1 MAGLPHI
8 IEGLLSADAY
18 PHAVEN
24 VELRQTHISYLL
36 FAGEF
41 VYKVK
46 KPVDLGFLDFS
57 TLEKREHYCHE
68 ELRLNRRLCQRTYLD
83 VVAIVSASG
92 EFKVEAEGEIVDY
105 AVKMRRLPE
114 EGMMTPMLAR
124 GGVTSAQIAD
134 LGRRIAEFH
143 AATERNDATDELG
156 GLKTI
161 TLNWRENFEQTEAY
175 IGRTVTQQQ
184 FDEIRRFA
192 NRTLA
197 QEASLFQQRVQ
208 EGRARDCHGD
218 LRADAVCFE
227 PDGVCIFDCIEF
239 NERFRRCD
247 VAADI
252 AFLAMDLE
260 FRGRQDL
267 SDELMASY
275 LGVTLDSTLP
285 LLMPFY
291 KCYRAYVRG
300 KVDGFQLDQPEIG
313 DAQKREVA
321 EGARRFFALAQTYA
335 TQPAPPALIVTI
347 GVTGS
352 GKSYLANGLA
362 ARIGA
367 AVFSSDVL
375 RKRLLDIEPTERHID
390 EIDSGVYSPESTEQT
405 YRELLDQARPWL
417 ERGSP
422 VLLDASYLRAEHRQ
436 AALRLA
442 EETGVLFLA
451 LECQADEAL
460 VRERLAERHGAEQ
473 VVSDGRWEV
482 YQAQME
488 RLQPP
493 DELPASARITVD
505 SAQPLR
511 IQIDGVVAALANA
524 AND

>member
-1 MAGLPHI
+1 MAALPPQ
-8 IEGLLSADAY
+8 IEGLLSPGAY
-18 PHAVEN
+18 PHAVES

-46 KPVDLGFLDFS
+46 KPLDLGFLDFS
-57 TLEKREHYCHE
+57 TLEKREHFCHE

-83 VVAIVSASG
+83 VVPVVSVSG
-92 EFKVEAEGEIVDY
+92 GFKVEAEGQIVDY

-114 EGMMTPMLAR
+114 EGMMTTLLER
-124 GGVTSAQIAD
+124 GGVTSAQIRD

-143 AATERNDATDELG
+143 ATTERNDETDKLG
-156 GLKTI
+156 GLETVTI
-161 TLNWRENFEQTEAY
+161 NWRENFEQTEAY

-184 FDEIRRFA
+184 FDEIRRFVD
-192 NRTLA
+192 RTLA
-197 QEASLFQQRVQ
+197 QEATLFQQRVQ

-239 NERFRRCD
+239 SERFRRCD

-267 SDELMASY
+267 ADELMASY
-275 LGVTLDSTLP
+275 LGVTLDATLP

-321 EGARRFFALAQTYA
+321 EGARRFFELAQTYA
-335 TQPAPPALIVTI
+335 TQTAPPALIVTI

-417 ERGSP
+417 ERGKP
-422 VLLDASYLRAEHRQ
+422 VVLDASYLRAEHRQ

-442 EETGVLFLA
+442 EETSVLFLA
-451 LECQADEAL
+451 LECQADESL
-460 VRERLAERHGAEQ
+460 VRERLAERQGAEQ

-493 DELPASARITVD
+493 DELPASARVIVD

-511 IQIDGVVAALANA
+511 TQIDSIVTRLAS
-524 AND
+524 

>member
-1 MAGLPHI
+1 DG
-8 IEGLLSADAY
+8 
-18 PHAVEN
+18 V
-24 VELRQTHISYLL
+24 
-36 FAGEF
+36 
-41 VYKVK
+41 
-46 KPVDLGFLDFS
+46 PV
-57 TLEKREHYCHE
+57 
-68 ELRLNRRLCQRTYLD
+68 
-83 VVAIVSASG
+83 VSAAG

-114 EGMMTPMLAR
+114 EGMMAPLLER
-124 GGVTSAQIAD
+124 GGVTSSQIRD

-143 AATERNDATDELG
+143 ATTERNDETDKLG
-156 GLKTI
+156 GLETV
-161 TLNWRENFEQTEAY
+161 TTNWRENFEQTEAY

-184 FDEIRRFA
+184 FDEIRRFVD
-192 NRTLA
+192 RTLA

-239 NERFRRCD
+239 SERFRRCD

-267 SDELMASY
+267 ADELMASY
-275 LGVTLDSTLP
+275 LGVTLDATLP

-321 EGARRFFALAQTYA
+321 EGARRFFELAQTYA
-335 TQPAPPALIVTI
+335 TQKAPPALIVTI

-352 GKSYLANGLA
+352 GKSYLANSLA

-417 ERGSP
+417 ERGKP
-422 VLLDASYLRAEHRQ
+422 VVLDASYLRAEHRQ

-442 EETGVLFLA
+442 EETSARFLA
-451 LECQADEAL
+451 LECQANESL
-460 VRERLAERHGAEQ
+460 IRERLGERQGAEQ

-482 YQAQME
+482 YQVQME

-493 DELPASARITVD
+493 DELPASARVTVD

-511 IQIDGVVAALANA
+511 TQIDGIVTRLTS
-524 AND
+524 

>member
-1 MAGLPHI
+1 MATLPPQ
-8 IEGLLSADAY
+8 IEGLLSPDAY
-18 PHAVEN
+18 PHAVES

-46 KPVDLGFLDFS
+46 KPLDLGFLDFS

-83 VVAIVSASG
+83 VVPVVSASG

-114 EGMMTPMLAR
+114 EGMMTPLLER
-124 GGVTSAQIAD
+124 GGVTSAQIGD

-143 AATERNDATDELG
+143 ATAERNDETDELG
-156 GLKTI
+156 GLKTV

-184 FDEIRRFA
+184 FDEIRRFVD
-192 NRTLA
+192 RTLA
-197 QEASLFQQRVQ
+197 EEANLFQQRVL

-239 NERFRRCD
+239 SERFRRCD

-267 SDELMASY
+267 ADELMASY
-275 LGVTLDSTLP
+275 LGVTLDATLP
-285 LLMPFY
+285 LVIPFY

-313 DAQKREVA
+313 DAQKRQVA
-321 EGARRFFALAQTYA
+321 EGAKRFFELAQTYA
-335 TQPAPPALIVTI
+335 TQPAPAALIVTI
-347 GVTGS
+347 GVTAS

-390 EIDSGVYSPESTEQT
+390 EIDSGVYSPQSTEQT

-417 ERGSP
+417 ERGKP
-422 VLLDASYLRAEHRQ
+422 VVLDASYLRAEHRQ

-451 LECQADEAL
+451 LECQADESL
-460 VRERLAERHGAEQ
+460 VRERLAERQGAEQ

-493 DELPASARITVD
+493 DELAASARVTVD

-511 IQIDGVVAALANA
+511 AQIDGVVARLIT
-524 AND
+524 